1 MNFAFTEDQLAL
13 KEGMASFF
21 AAEIPAER
29 LRRLIEKNEGRS
41 PELRA
46 KIAEQG
52 LFGLSIPEDA
62 GGLGL
67 SDIDW
72 ALMTRCSQPVTV
84 GVWSMDR
91 EFDELNRIALDRSE
105 VVSFHSYAPPGELQE
120 RINFLRFLA
129 DGRPMLCTEYM
140 ARRRGSTFQNCLPLL
155 KANNVTAISWGLVA
169 GKTNTIYP
177 WNWSPEQGEPDQWF
191 HDVFRPDGKLLYEEE
206 RKAFQAVNI

>member
-29 LRRLIEKNEGRS
+29 LRRLIEHNEGRS

-72 ALMTRCSQPVTV
+72 ALMTPELGYYAIPDFVAETACVSSGLLANRTVICPV
-84 GVWSMDR
+84 
-91 EFDELNRIALDRSE
+91 
-105 VVSFHSYAPPGELQE
+105 
-120 RINFLRFLA
+120 
-129 DGRPMLCTEYM
+129 
-140 ARRRGSTFQNCLPLL
+140 ARAMPGSTPSTFRSARMVRTSSMPL
-155 KANNVTAISWGLVA
+155 A
-169 GKTNTIYP
+169 
-177 WNWSPEQGEPDQWF
+177 
-191 HDVFRPDGKLLYEEE
+191 
-206 RKAFQAVNI
+206 